1 MAPSATPSA
10 PFLPEGLLLDLLAIS
25 LAGVKVLRPVYSPT
39 AELVDF
45 AITYLSPTG
54 QRMLGLAERPGGTLL
69 TRFPHAVAAGILV
82 YYQRVYEA
90 GASDLYEV
98 NYQADGLDNYLR
110 LAARRS
116 GDWLVVSFTDTSN
129 QPRSAVETTLRES
142 QAREHAA
149 HREAETQRLRLHQ
162 VLMKVPASLA
172 LLSGPDHAYELVNP
186 TYAQLLPPGL
196 ALGASPREAIPRI
209 AKSDFFELLD
219 RVCATGEP
227 FYEEETEAWG
237 SPQAVGQPEPRYY
250 RTALQPIRNAQGEVA
265 DVLHFAVDITAQV
278 AARRQVEQLNHELE
292 ARVRERTGQL
302 AAALHA
308 AERQRAELTTLFEQA
323 PVSIAILDGP
333 DYVVRLANQNLLDLW
348 DAPAA
353 QVLNQPF
360 FEAMPEA
367 RGLGFEELLT
377 QVVQTGEPRRL
388 AEVPA
393 HLTRHGERAPA
404 YANVTYQPW
413 RNPQGEV
420 TGVLVVVVE
429 VTEQVLAR
437 QRAATLQAE
446 LLAAAQHQAA
456 ERLAFYHIFE
466 QTPALVAL
474 LRAPGHTFEY
484 VNPAYQAVFSGR
496 PLLGQEAAAA
506 VPELQA
512 QGFVA
517 LMDHV
522 YQSGE
527 TYFGQEARFVLR
539 PAPGQ
544 PLRTNYH
551 NFTYQA
557 YRENGQVAGITVFA
571 YDVTEQVLARQ
582 ERETERQ
589 RLLRLFE
596 EAPAGIC
603 ILAGPSLV
611 YEFANRGYQEL
622 LPGRAFLGRPIFE
635 AMPELLG
642 TPVAE
647 ILRRVYAT
655 GHTHEEQALLI
666 PVTRTAD
673 GVLEER
679 YFTFV
684 CQSQRDEHGQV
695 TGVLTF
701 VFEVTAQVQAQ
712 QAAEAS
718 TRQLR
723 LITDTLPVLIGY
735 VDRDERYRFANRAYQ
750 PWFNLSPA
758 ELLGQSVREVVGTP
772 AYASIQP
779 HIQRALAGETVN
791 FETEMPFRPGFTK
804 HIRTSYIPDVR
815 HDAVQGFYSLVTDV
829 SEQAEARQQVEALN
843 QRLAAI
849 NQELEAMN
857 EKLTTSNQDLHE
869 TNRQLT
875 RTNVD
880 LDNFIY
886 TASHDLKQPISNI
899 EGLLLALEHEL
910 PAASRVGDVP
920 LMLTMM
926 QGAVERFTRTIA
938 HLTDLSSLQ
947 KEHAQPS
954 QLVALAAVVDE
965 VRLDLLPL
973 LHETQAQLTVEI
985 PASITLIFSA
995 KNLRSVVYNLLSN
1008 ALKYRQPDRPLRVQ
1022 LRYQSQ
1028 PDYQVFE
1035 VQDNGLGL
1043 DLSQDY
1049 DKLFA
1054 MFQRLHTHVEG
1065 TGIGLYMVKKMVE
1078 NAGGYLEVESQ
1089 FGQGTTFRVY
1099 FPR

>member
-1 MAPSATPSA
+1 
-10 PFLPEGLLLDLLAIS
+10 
-25 LAGVKVLRPVYSPT
+25 
-39 AELVDF
+39 
-45 AITYLSPTG
+45 
-54 QRMLGLAERPGGTLL
+54 
-69 TRFPHAVAAGILV
+69 
-82 YYQRVYEA
+82 
-90 GASDLYEV
+90 
-98 NYQADGLDNYLR
+98 
-110 LAARRS
+110 
-116 GDWLVVSFTDTSN
+116 
-129 QPRSAVETTLRES
+129 
-142 QAREHAA
+142 
-149 HREAETQRLRLHQ
+149 
-162 VLMKVPASLA
+162 
-172 LLSGPDHAYELVNP
+172 
-186 TYAQLLPPGL
+186 
-196 ALGASPREAIPRI
+196 
-209 AKSDFFELLD
+209 
-219 RVCATGEP
+219 
-227 FYEEETEAWG
+227 
-237 SPQAVGQPEPRYY
+237 
-250 RTALQPIRNAQGEVA
+250 
-265 DVLHFAVDITAQV
+265 
-278 AARRQVEQLNHELE
+278 
-292 ARVRERTGQL
+292 
-302 AAALHA
+302 
-308 AERQRAELTTLFEQA
+308 
-323 PVSIAILDGP
+323 
-333 DYVVRLANQNLLDLW
+333 
-348 DAPAA
+348 
-353 QVLNQPF
+353 
-360 FEAMPEA
+360 
-367 RGLGFEELLT
+367 
-377 QVVQTGEPRRL
+377 
-388 AEVPA
+388 
-393 HLTRHGERAPA
+393 
-404 YANVTYQPW
+404 
-413 RNPQGEV
+413 
-420 TGVLVVVVE
+420 
-429 VTEQVLAR
+429 
-437 QRAATLQAE
+437 
-446 LLAAAQHQAA
+446 
-456 ERLAFYHIFE
+456 
-466 QTPALVAL
+466 
-474 LRAPGHTFEY
+474 
-484 VNPAYQAVFSGR
+484 
-496 PLLGQEAAAA
+496 
-506 VPELQA
+506 
-512 QGFVA
+512 
-517 LMDHV
+517 
-522 YQSGE
+522 
-527 TYFGQEARFVLR
+527 
-539 PAPGQ
+539 
-544 PLRTNYH
+544 
-551 NFTYQA
+551 
-557 YRENGQVAGITVFA
+557 
-571 YDVTEQVLARQ
+571 
-582 ERETERQ
+582 
-589 RLLRLFE
+589 
-596 EAPAGIC
+596 
-603 ILAGPSLV
+603 V